1 MEAIWITVAY
11 ALGLLASYAKLPPL
25 VGYLGGGLA
34 LYGLGVTGSD
44 LLHDIGH
51 VGVLLLLLTVQTEA
65 AWWSIRA
72 YMYEAAVWR
81 GTHEVGYVVPADRAG
96 RCWQSTRACEAAIH
110 STFYDRPDL

>member
-34 LYGLGVTGSD
+34 LYSLGVTGSD

-51 VGVLLLLLTVQTEA
+51 VGVLLLLLTVGLH
-65 AWWSIRA
+65 IRLRS
-72 YMYEAAVWR
+72 VLR
-81 GTHEVGYVVPADRAG
+81 PEVLGAG
-96 RCWQSTRACEAAIH
+96 ARTS
-110 STFYDRPDL
+110 S